1 MLPFLLCCFLTIT
14 VADPDKPQD
23 GDSTHTLTRISG
35 AVERLNI
42 LELGP
47 DKLRVRQNGQESE
60 IDTGDLLAVVMRASH
75 PTPHA
80 GSYLE
85 VRLVDDAFFRCAAVG
100 FRGKQ
105 VELRLFS
112 GLRVQCSLDALRSLL
127 CEAQDEANRSEFKQL
142 TERNTPFDRLRLVSR
157 DGTTINTFEGII
169 GDADEDGRTLRFK
182 TDDAT
187 ANIALNRVRGIIFH
201 RRIEPGQYQPVC
213 KVVDVFQN
221 VIPVKQMKQ
230 TGDTLHITAPS
241 GFQVIMPL
249 ELVQQV
255 DYSPGKLAWLS
266 DLEPTLKEFR
276 FGVKED
282 LLRSLPEKYGRDAT
296 LFAGQNGSSRQIRI
310 GGRVFAKG
318 LNVHSPT
325 VLEFDVSGYNW
336 FRCVLGMDDGVAR
349 PGRAGVRI
357 EGDGRELFSTLVAGA
372 DKPKELEIKIS
383 GVRRL
388 RLVVDR
394 GDDDDELGDHVS
406 FGDARVTK

>member
-1 MLPFLLCCFLTIT
+1 MLSLLLGLAPLISL
-14 VADPDKPQD
+14 ADPDPATD
-23 GDSTHTLTRISG
+23 RGAAHTLTRLDG
-35 AVERLNI
+35 TVQRLEV
-42 LELGP
+42 LELGAQR
-47 DKLRVRQNGQESE
+47 LRVRQDGQETHTE
-60 IDTGDLLAVVMRASH
+60 TTDLLAVALRPPHS
-75 PTPHA
+75 TPFA
-80 GSYLE
+80 GPYLE
-85 VRLVDDAFFRCAAVG
+85 VRLVDDAFFRCVAVG

-105 VELRLFS
+105 VELRLFN
-112 GLRVQCSLDALRSLL
+112 GLKVECPLDALRSLL
-127 CEAQDEANRSEFKQL
+127 CDAQDEANRAEFKQL
-142 TERNTPFDRLRLVSR
+142 LERNTPFDRLRLASR
-157 DGTTINTFEGII
+157 DGTTINTFEGIV
-169 GDADEDGRTLRFK
+169 GDADEEGRSIRFK
-182 TDDAT
+182 TEDTT

-201 RRIEPGQYQPVC
+201 RRVEPGTFQPVC
-213 KVVDVFQN
+213 RIVDVFQN
-221 VIPVKQMKQ
+221 VIPAKE
-230 TGDTLHITAPS
+230 LSHS
-241 GFQVIMPL
+241 GEVLDVTTPAGVRL
-249 ELVQQV
+249 ALPVELVQLV
-255 DYSPGKLAWLS
+255 DYSPGKLAYLS

-310 GGRVFAKG
+310 GGRLFAKG

-325 VLEFDVSGYNW
+325 VLEFDVAGYNW

-357 EGDGRELFSTLVAGA
+357 EGDGRELFSTLVAGG
-372 DKPKELEIKIS
+372 DKPKELEIKIA